1 MGQRTKNTENN
12 IAVNKKATHDYFIL
26 EKLEAGIVLEGWEV
40 KSLRDSKVDVK
51 NSYVNIRKGEA
62 WLIGV
67 KIDSPASL
75 KQENIDLTK
84 SRKLLLHKKE
94 IAKIERL
101 IGEKGLTCILTKI
114 YWKDNLVKCDIAM
127 GKGKKHKDQR
137 EDIKKRDWER
147 NQGRI
152 LKNSRK
158 LS

>member
-1 MGQRTKNTENN
+1 MSKEKTALIVKNKNASRN
-12 IAVNKKATHDYFIL
+12 F
-26 EKLEAGIVLEGWEV
+26 KLDESFQAGIVLEGWEV

-75 KQENIDLTK
+75 QQENIDTTK

-101 IGEKGLTCILTKI
+101 KGEKGLTCVLTRI
-114 YWKDNLVKCDIAM
+114 YWKDNLIKFDIAM
-127 GKGKKHKDQR
+127 GQGKKHRDQR
-137 EDIKKRDWER
+137 EDIKKEIGSEI
-147 NQGRI
+147 NE
-152 LKNSRK
+152 
-158 LS
+158 

>member
-1 MGQRTKNTENN
+1 MSKEKTALIVKNKNASRN
-12 IAVNKKATHDYFIL
+12 F
-26 EKLEAGIVLEGWEV
+26 KLDESFQAGIVLEGWEV

-67 KIDSPASL
+67 KIDCPASL
-75 KQENIDLTK
+75 QQENIDTTK

-101 IGEKGLTCILTKI
+101 KGEKGLTCVLTRI
-114 YWKDNLVKCDIAM
+114 YWKDNLIKCDIAM
-127 GKGKKHKDQR
+127 GKGKKHRDQR

-147 NQGRI
+147 DQGRI

-158 LS
+158 FS

>member
-1 MGQRTKNTENN
+1 MSKEKTALIVKNKNASRN
-12 IAVNKKATHDYFIL
+12 F
-26 EKLEAGIVLEGWEV
+26 KLDESFQAGIVLEGWEV

-75 KQENIDLTK
+75 QQENIDTTK

-101 IGEKGLTCILTKI
+101 KGEKGLTCVLTRI
-114 YWKDNLVKCDIAM
+114 YWKDNLIKCDIAM
-127 GKGKKHKDQR
+127 GKGKKNKDQR

-147 NQGRI
+147 DQGRI
-152 LKNSRK
+152 LKNSK
-158 LS
+158 KFS

>member
-1 MGQRTKNTENN
+1 MSKEKTALIVKNKNASRN
-12 IAVNKKATHDYFIL
+12 F
-26 EKLEAGIVLEGWEV
+26 KLDESFQAGIVLEGWEV
-40 KSLRDSKVDVK
+40 KALRDSKVDVK

-75 KQENIDLTK
+75 KQENLDLTK

-101 IGEKGLTCILTKI
+101 KGEKGLTCVLTKI
-114 YWKDNLVKCDIAM
+114 YWKDNLIKCDIAM
-127 GKGKKHKDQR
+127 GKGKKYKDQR

-147 NQGRI
+147 TQGRI

>member
-1 MGQRTKNTENN
+1 MSKEKHALIVKNKNASRN
-12 IAVNKKATHDYFIL
+12 F
-26 EKLEAGIVLEGWEV
+26 KLDESFQAGIVLEGWEV

-75 KQENIDLTK
+75 KQENLDSTK

-94 IAKIERL
+94 ISKIERL
-101 IGEKGLTCILTKI
+101 KGEKGLTCVLTKI

-127 GKGKKHKDQR
+127 GKGKKQKDQR

-147 NQGRI
+147 DQGRI
-152 LKNSRK
+152 LKNSRRF
-158 LS
+158 S